1 MKQNRGKAACE
12 AETLSNPIRLNSTVL
27 QTPFDES
34 QEDDT
39 QAAKNVFLSNYIWDV
54 CL

>member
-1 MKQNRGKAACE
+1 MEEKQPVRQRRFQ
-12 AETLSNPIRLNSTVL
+12 TRPIRLNSTVL

-34 QEDDT
+34 QEDGT
-39 QAAKNVFLSNYIWDV
+39 QTAKNVFLSNYIWDV